1 MRIESET
8 QAAPRITE
16 ADVEGAIASE
26 WYINAGDGVVPDDFQ
41 PPVPAKHPLRQ
52 VTICVLVLRNGYKLV
67 GVNEGPVSADNFDA
81 EIGRK
86 YARQKAVDQVWP
98 LMGYELRSKLA
109 RNALGPHEPPRPFG
123 INPVA

>member
-1 MRIESET
+1 MSETRIESEIQT
-8 QAAPRITE
+8 APRITE

-41 PPVPAKHPLRQ
+41 PPVPAKHQLRQ

-67 GVNEGPVSADNFDA
+67 GVNEGPVSADNFNA

-98 LMGYELRSKLA
+98 LLGYELRTKLSQA
-109 RNALGPHEPPRPFG
+109 
-123 INPVA
+123 

>member
-1 MRIESET
+1 MSETGIESEI
-8 QAAPRITE
+8 QAAPRITD

-41 PPVPAKHPLRQ
+41 PPVPAEHPLRQ

-81 EIGRK
+81 EIGRQ
-86 YARQKAVDQVWP
+86 YARKKAVDQIWP
-98 LMGYELRSKLA
+98 LLGYELRTKLSQA
-109 RNALGPHEPPRPFG
+109 
-123 INPVA
+123 